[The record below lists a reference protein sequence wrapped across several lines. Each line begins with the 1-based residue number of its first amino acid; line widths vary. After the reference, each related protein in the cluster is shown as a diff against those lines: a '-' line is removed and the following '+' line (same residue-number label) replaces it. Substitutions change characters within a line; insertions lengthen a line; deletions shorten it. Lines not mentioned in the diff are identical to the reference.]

1 MDEADPRYETMVER
15 AQICAS
21 NARIASTKEIAAV
34 LWRMAREYREKAA
47 ALDGGKRPDIGRPPG
62 AIAE

>member
-1 MDEADPRYETMVER
+1 MDQADTRYEKMVEL
-15 AQICAS
+15 AQICAN

-47 ALDGGKRPDIGRPPG
+47 ELDGGKRPDIGRPPG
-62 AIAE
+62 EIAG